1 MSWLQVTCT
10 SSETLAKNSV
20 KYAAP
25 TFDEAIKQSD
35 AVSLLEELLPAQTH
49 SYLLGLKLGLP
60 VYTVDSICSTYQHP
74 RDRLLH
80 VLIAFLNQE
89 TPRPTWRLVVEAL
102 RSPAVDL
109 PLLARKVETAHFP
122 SPTATREVDDA
133 AVTTTGMPSCLYF
146 HRDSIYVWY
155 FAVVYT
161 AYILSSIAK
170 TTNVDNSANTN
181 AGKPGCFRFTPIY
194 PDIHNNREHQ

>member
-1 MSWLQVTCT
+1 M
-10 SSETLAKNSV
+10 
-20 KYAAP
+20 
-25 TFDEAIKQSD
+25 
-35 AVSLLEELLPAQTH
+35 SLLEELLPAQTH

-122 SPTATREVDDA
+122 NPTATREVDDA
-133 AVTTTGMPSCLYF
+133 AVTTTGMPSCLF
-146 HRDSIYVWY
+146 
-155 FAVVYT
+155 YT
-161 AYILSSIAK
+161 AYILLSIAK
-170 TTNVDNSANTN
+170 NIVDATTNVDNSANTN
-181 AGKPGCFRFTPIY
+181 AGKPGCVRFTLIY
-194 PDIHNNREHQ
+194 PDIHSNREHQ

>member
-1 MSWLQVTCT
+1 M
-10 SSETLAKNSV
+10 
-20 KYAAP
+20 
-25 TFDEAIKQSD
+25 
-35 AVSLLEELLPAQTH
+35 SLLEELLPAQTH

-60 VYTVDSICSTYQHP
+60 VYTVDSICSTYQHL

-89 TPRPTWRLVVEAL
+89 TPQPTWRLVVEAL

-122 SPTATREVDDA
+122 NPTATREVDDA

-161 AYILSSIAK
+161 AYILLSIAK
-170 TTNVDNSANTN
+170 TIVDATTNVDNSANTN

-194 PDIHNNREHQ
+194 PDIHSNREHQ